1 MRMRYLL
8 AGLVVTL
15 ALGTTAG
22 AAGGPAVDA
31 AAAFDRLKT
40 LVGEWEAEGGKAR
53 LTYEL
58 TAGGTAIVERESGEK
73 MPAML
78 TVYHRDKDRLLL
90 THYCMAGNQPRMEA
104 QAFDPATRE
113 LRFEFIDATNLPD
126 PKAGHMRSVRLRFV
140 DDTHLAADWQFY
152 ENGQP
157 TFHESQTYV
166 RVR

>member
-1 MRMRYLL
+1 MRTKHLL
-8 AGLVVTL
+8 MVVLVVLFWTS
-15 ALGTTAG
+15 GR
-22 AAGGPAVDA
+22 AASPVDA

-40 LVGEWEAEGGKAR
+40 LVGEWEAQGGKAR

-58 TAGGTAIVERESGEK
+58 TAGGTALVERESGEK

-104 QAFDPATRE
+104 RSFDPATRE
-113 LRFEFIDATNLPD
+113 LRFEFVDATNLAD
-126 PKAGHMRSVRLRFV
+126 PKTGHMRSVRLRLV
-140 DDTHLAADWQFY
+140 DDTHLATEWQFY

-157 TFHESQTYV
+157 TFHETETYT
-166 RVR
+166 RVK